1 MTPITV
7 SVLGCGWLGLPL
19 AERLVATGYT
29 VKGSTT
35 TPEKLPV
42 LAEKEILPYLI
53 QLRPQAEG
61 DLTGL
66 LQASILIVDIP
77 PKVSAQGEA
86 FHPAQ
91 VQAIANAVQNAPV
104 EWVIYISSTSVY
116 PEANRIVSEDELI
129 TPAESA
135 SPTGPAGRIVEAEQ
149 IIRSLEPARKTTILR
164 CAGLM
169 GYDRIPG
176 KYVAGR
182 TVDSG
187 HVPVNYIHRDDAV
200 ALIAAVVTDAVTGI
214 YNVVA
219 PLHPTRGDVY
229 QKSCAQFSYAL
240 PQFVEPVEAIPFKV
254 ISGNKLIRRLNYSF
268 QYPDPLGFFYALP
281 GVR

>member
-35 TPEKLPV
+35 TAEKLPV
-42 LAEKEILPYLI
+42 LAGKGILPYLV
-53 QLRPQAEG
+53 QLGPQADG

-77 PKVSAQGEA
+77 PKASMQGEA

-91 VQAIANAVQNAPV
+91 VQAIADAVRNAPV

-116 PEANRIVSEDELI
+116 PEANRIVTEDDVI
-129 TPAESA
+129 TPADSA
-135 SPTGPAGRIVEAEQ
+135 SPTASSGRIVEAEQ
-149 IIRSLEPARKTTILR
+149 IICSLEPARKTTILR

-182 TVDSG
+182 MVDSG

-200 ALIAAVVTDAVTGI
+200 ALMAAVVADAVTGL
-214 YNVVA
+214 YNIVA
-219 PLHPTRGDVY
+219 PLHPTREAVY
-229 QKSCAQFSYAL
+229 RKSCVQFGYAL
-240 PQFVEPVEAIPFKV
+240 PQFVKSTETVPFKV
-254 ISGNKLIRRLNYSF
+254 ISGEKLAGRLSYSF
-268 QYPDPLGFFYALP
+268 IYPDPLDFFYASP
-281 GVR
+281 TA